1 VLCTLVSMA
10 MVVEPHLIRTRSD
23 LKGAVARCSE
33 YGAFVIDV
41 ETDGLFTKTNW
52 VTWVGLA
59 THGQC
64 HLIPMGQ
71 RNGRLL
77 KRAHSRMELPPDHL
91 RAVLQNGQL
100 SQRKVKVNY
109 PAVFGDPGEQLDP
122 AVVFEELQPLLF
134 SDLTKIG
141 HNVKFDLMTVS
152 KYYDGELPPGPY
164 EDTMIMQ
171 HIVDENRRQYDLKE
185 CVLDMMHVVGL
196 DQRRVYYPKLGK
208 TIMSEA
214 IDAVSRYLAKDTY
227 LCWLLRQHLAA
238 ALQREG
244 LASVFRLEMDVYPA
258 VMRMEMGGTAID
270 TDEMKAVGDDLHN
283 QITVLENRCWN
294 IAKGPFAMTD
304 VNKKRDL
311 LFRPQK
317 EGGQGLRPLSV
328 TAKTGV
334 PQLNQFTLE
343 HYSETNELAR
353 LFSEW
358 SAAAKLHSTY
368 IVGLRNRMHV
378 RDGQE
383 YVYTTFTQ
391 QGTVTGRLS
400 SRDPNVQNIPTDSSI
415 RGLFVAPDG
424 QVLIVADYDQIELRV
439 IAHFSQ
445 DPVMMGIFQRGEDIH
460 AGTAAAVLGKDIEEV
475 TPIER
480 SKIGKPLNFAVG
492 YGAGW
497 QKVAA
502 MSGSSERQAKLF
514 VDRYYQRFAMI
525 KPWKRRVLLDAAHR
539 GDPKNRYQQPAFV
552 TTLLGRKRRL
562 PDLYSDDNALRTRAE
577 RQAINHRVQGTAAE
591 IMKIAIIKVDRAFQ
605 GTPYRMLMTVHDEL
619 LSSVPQDEAEQ
630 AKKAVVTAMSG
641 ICFANGDP
649 IINVPLVVSCGTAK
663 RWSEA
668 KA

>member
-1 VLCTLVSMA
+1 
-10 MVVEPHLIRTRSD
+10 MVVEPHLIRTRHD
-23 LKGAVARCSE
+23 LKTAVARCSE

-41 ETDGLFTKTNW
+41 ETDGVFTKTNW

-64 HLIPMGQ
+64 HLIPIGQ

-91 RAVLQNGQL
+91 RSVLQNGQL

-134 SDLTKIG
+134 SDLIKIG

-152 KYYDGELPPGPY
+152 KYYGGELPPGPY

-185 CVLDMMHVVGL
+185 VVLDMMRVVGL

-208 TIMSEA
+208 TIMNEA
-214 IDAVSRYLAKDTY
+214 IDAVARYLSKDTY
-227 LCWLLRQHLAA
+227 LCWLLRQHLRA
-238 ALQREG
+238 ALAREG
-244 LASVFRLEMDVYPA
+244 LDSVFRLEMDVYPA

-270 TDEMKAVGDDLHN
+270 TDEMQVVGDDLHQ
-283 QITVLENRCWN
+283 QITLLENRCWN
-294 IAKGPFAMTD
+294 IANGPFAMTD
-304 VNKKRDL
+304 VNRKREL
-311 LFRPQK
+311 LFLPK
-317 EGGQGLRPLSV
+317 EKGGQGLRPLSV

-343 HYSETNELAR
+343 HYAESNEMAR

-358 SAAAKLHSTY
+358 SAVNKLHSTY
-368 IVGLRNRMHV
+368 IVGLRNRMHE
-378 RDGQE
+378 RDGQQ

-439 IAHFSQ
+439 IAHFSG
-445 DPVMMGIFQRGEDIH
+445 DPVMKGIFQRGEDIH
-460 AGTAAAVLGKDIEEV
+460 AGTAAAVLGKDIEEI
-475 TPIER
+475 TPFER
-480 SKIGKPLNFAVG
+480 TKIGKPLNFAVG

-497 QKVAA
+497 QRVAA
-502 MSGSSERQAKLF
+502 MAGTSERQARLF
-514 VDRYYQRFAMI
+514 VDRFNMSFAHI
-525 KPWKRRVLLDAAHR
+525 QPWKRRVLLEAWQR
-539 GDPKNRYQQPAFV
+539 GDPKNPYVRPPFV

-562 PDLYSDDNALRTRAE
+562 PELYSSDYALKRRAE

-591 IMKIAIIKVDRAFQ
+591 IMKIAIIRVDRAFE

-619 LSSVPQDEAEQ
+619 LSAVPEDEAEQ
-630 AKKAVVTAMSG
+630 AKSVVMTAMSG
-641 ICFANGDP
+641 IGFANGDP

-668 KA
+668 KG

>member
-1 VLCTLVSMA
+1 
-10 MVVEPHLIRTRSD
+10 MVVEPYLIRTRHD
-23 LKGAVARCSE
+23 LKTAVARCSQ
-33 YGAFVIDV
+33 YDAFVIDV
-41 ETDGLFTKTNW
+41 ETDGVFTKTNW

-64 HLIPMGQ
+64 FLIPIGQ
-71 RNGRLL
+71 RHGRLI
-77 KRAHSRMELPPDHL
+77 KRAHSKMELPPDHL
-91 RAVLQNGQL
+91 RAVLQNGTL
-100 SQRKVKVNY
+100 SMRKVKVNY

-134 SDLTKIG
+134 SDQIKIG

-152 KYYDGELPPGPY
+152 KYYGGELPPGPY

-171 HIVDENRRQYDLKE
+171 HVVDENRRLYDLKE
-185 CVLDMMHVVGL
+185 CVLDMLRVVGL
-196 DQRRVYYPKLGK
+196 DQRRTYYPKLGK
-208 TIMSEA
+208 TIMNESLMDVA
-214 IDAVSRYLAKDTY
+214 RYLSKDTY
-227 LCWLLRQHLAA
+227 LCWLLRHHL
-238 ALQREG
+238 RERLKKQG
-244 LASVFRLEMDVYPA
+244 LESVFRLEMDVYPA
-258 VMRMEMGGTAID
+258 VMRMEMNGAAID
-270 TDEMKAVGDDLHN
+270 TDEMQAVGADLRQ
-283 QITVLENRCWN
+283 QITLIENRAWQ
-294 IAKGPFAMTD
+294 IADGPFQMTD
-304 VNKKRDL
+304 VNKKREL
-311 LFRPQK
+311 LFMPK
-317 EGGQGLRPLSV
+317 DKVKGGQGLKPLTW

-368 IVGLRNRMHV
+368 IVGLRDRMHE
-378 RDGQE
+378 RDGQH
-383 YVYTTFTQ
+383 YVYTSFTQ

-415 RGLFVAPDG
+415 RGLFIAPDG
-424 QVLIVADYDQIELRV
+424 QILIVADYDQIELRV
-439 IAHFSQ
+439 IAHFSG
-445 DPVMMGIFQRGEDIH
+445 DPVMQGIFQRGEDIH
-460 AGTAAAVLGKDIEEV
+460 AGTAAAVLGKEIEEV

-502 MSGSSERQAKLF
+502 MSGTSERQAKLF
-514 VDRYYQRFAMI
+514 VRRYYERFAMI
-525 KPWKRRVLLDAAHR
+525 QPWKRRVLLEAWKR
-539 GDPKNRYQQPAFV
+539 GDPKNPYGQPPFV

-562 PDLYSDDNALRTRAE
+562 PELYSGDNALKSRAE

-591 IMKIAIIKVDRAFQ
+591 IMKIAIIRVDRAFQ
-605 GTPYRMLMTVHDEL
+605 DTPYQMLMTVHDEL
-619 LSSVPQDEAEQ
+619 LSAVPEAEAEQ
-630 AKKAVVTAMSG
+630 AKAAVVTAMSG

-649 IINVPLVVSCGTAK
+649 ILNVPLVVSCGTAK

-668 KA
+668 KG